1 MAALMTRALPR
12 DRNGR
17 EVVVGARV
25 RVVSLSESF
34 LKSLPDDERD
44 DVMSMIGEV
53 FEVYEIDEYGSPWV
67 GKGWNSENGETYRGH
82 HLALEPAE
90 MEVVDEG
97 AD

>member
-1 MAALMTRALPR
+1 M
-12 DRNGR
+12 
-17 EVVVGARV
+17 VGARV

-67 GKGWNSENGETYRGH
+67 GKGWNSQNGENYRGH